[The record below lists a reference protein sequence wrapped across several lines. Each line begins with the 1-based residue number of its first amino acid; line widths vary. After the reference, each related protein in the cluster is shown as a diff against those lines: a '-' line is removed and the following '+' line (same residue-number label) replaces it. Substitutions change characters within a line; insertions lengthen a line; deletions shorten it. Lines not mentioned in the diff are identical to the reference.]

1 MRHGHA
7 SLGLQARP
15 GVGARV
21 RCLGQGWGL
30 GLDREKLYKGLEL
43 LVISSAFYSNGLG
56 PYGTTQRSLISHVHG
71 TKHNAPYNCMEL
83 AGRPIQVG

>member
-30 GLDREKLYKGLEL
+30 GLDREKLYKGLEYL
-43 LVISSAFYSNGLG
+43 IPAQDYYSRELYKRLMDVQRTSSEAREPEFLG
-56 PYGTTQRSLISHVHG
+56 G
-71 TKHNAPYNCMEL
+71 NATMN
-83 AGRPIQVG
+83 